1 MCVIDPVK
9 LIFTNV
15 PEDYNESITINKMPK
30 DPSKGT
36 RVIHLTKEI
45 YVDSTDVSASE
56 GSWQRIS
63 VGSLVGLKYGCSAL
77 ITSIEIVNG
86 KQTIKAEKYSIEEKK
101 PKGFVHWIS
110 IEDAIECEV
119 RLYDLLFTVENPN
132 KLKNYLDGL
141 NPNSCEI
148 FKNSKMNKD
157 LCCNIMICFL
167 MILAFK

>member
-56 GSWQRIS
+56 GSW
-63 VGSLVGLKYGCSAL
+63 
-77 ITSIEIVNG
+77 
-86 KQTIKAEKYSIEEKK
+86 
-101 PKGFVHWIS
+101 
-110 IEDAIECEV
+110 
-119 RLYDLLFTVENPN
+119 
-132 KLKNYLDGL
+132 
-141 NPNSCEI
+141 
-148 FKNSKMNKD
+148 
-157 LCCNIMICFL
+157 
-167 MILAFK
+167 